1 MVDIS
6 SDRLSVKNV
15 LSNST
20 NNQNIFYIYTGGRRL
35 DEANM
40 ALINPL
46 VTSAWSKLALVRNF
60 YKRIVIKFFWNIV
73 NIVGYVT
80 MIRESRSDSYGL

>member
-1 MVDIS
+1 
-6 SDRLSVKNV
+6 
-15 LSNST
+15 
-20 NNQNIFYIYTGGRRL
+20 
-35 DEANM
+35 M